1 MCARARARTD
11 RTSQRRAPEIRLL
24 MRDDGVPT
32 VYFAFVPLFFVHSSS
47 SSSPLFSSLL
57 VNALCRGN
65 RSTAGSLYANGT
77 STFEFHDVL
86 PFLRHNRNFMDRP
99 PSARTRARRY
109 THTCT
114 HILHIIQP
122 QSCIVNT
129 GTKRGCIR
137 VLTALFGR

>member
-1 MCARARARTD
+1 MCARAD

-57 VNALCRGN
+57 FSSTRFVEETVVPRGVFMQMG
-65 RSTAGSLYANGT
+65 RPLLSSTMCS
-77 STFEFHDVL
+77 L